1 MILGLSIGMLLAGQ
15 SSQYVNYVSR
25 YMIISI
31 IVASGSSGLLL
42 TWTPHTSKAAW
53 VWKIGLSG
61 LGQRLDWQQPF
72 SISQI
77 ILPKKDLPIGT
88 TLMSGCKL
96 SGGAMFLSVSSSVFL
111 SHLVSNIQAIGRDLN
126 TRAVLAAG
134 ATNLASAV
142 PAALLPDV
150 QEAYNHAVRHVFIVS
165 VALSCLAAIT
175 AAVVE

>member
-1 MILGLSIGMLLAGQ
+1 MILGLSIGMSIAGQ
-15 SSQYVNYVSR
+15 SSQYVNYVPR

-31 IVASGSSGLLL
+31 IVASGSSSLFL
-42 TWTPHTSKAAW
+42 TWTSHTSKAAW
-53 VWKIGLSG
+53 VWKLGLSG
-61 LGQRLDWQQPF
+61 LGQRLGWQQPF

-77 ILPKKDLPIGT
+77 ILPKKDLPVGT

-96 SGGAMFLSVSSSVFL
+96 SEGAMFLSVSPSVFS
-111 SHLVSNIQAIGRDLN
+111 SHLVSNIEAIGRDSD
-126 TRAVLAAG
+126 TTAVLAAG
-134 ATNLASAV
+134 ATNLASAL

-165 VALSCLAAIT
+165 VAFSCRAAIT